1 MEEVNTYFQGIIFI
15 RECMENGKIEVEH
28 VLGVE
33 QKTEILTKP
42 LARIKFKQMRSL
54 IGVQE
59 IDLPN

>member
-15 RECMENGKIEVEH
+15 CECMENGKIEVEH

>member
-15 RECMENGKIEVEH
+15 CECMENGKIEVEH

-54 IGVQE
+54 IGFQE